1 MRFVLLPLEKTI
13 TFVQMTCPYMNR
25 FAWLLLLLCV
35 SATLEAQNDP
45 EIAPETP
52 EKPPIDLYKII
63 SKERDT
69 TYVDTTLSLQKW
81 YRFNYLRRDRF
92 ELLPFSNVGQ
102 PYNTLSY
109 RFDDL
114 NLLPKFAAQGHH
126 FNYMDVDAIS
136 YYHVPTPLTELYF
149 KTAFEQG
156 QQLDAF
162 FTVNTSE
169 QFNFSI
175 AYKGVRSLG
184 IYQNIL
190 TSTGNFRFTTNYH
203 TKNKR
208 YRVRAHY
215 TAQDLLNQQNGGL
228 TPTSIDLFRNG
239 DEEFEDRGRLDVNFE
254 NAENKLEGQ
263 RFYLDQEYEL
273 LGRRDSTHYNVLT
286 LGNNLSYED
295 KFFEYRQDAPF
306 EGFGP
311 AYESSDLFN
320 KVTLED
326 VRAGAYA
333 RLDNSLLGQITGF
346 AGYTHYNYGYNSVL
360 ILDEGRITNRLKGAL
375 MHVGAR
381 YRKQYR
387 GFELQGEGAIN
398 ITGDFEGNYLTAA
411 ASFAFNERNRVQAN
425 AKVHSVAPN
434 FNFLLYQS
442 DYENY
447 NWQTNFNNVK
457 TQQLSLGLQS
467 EQFLDATVTYTG
479 IDDYTYF
486 AIAPGGTTPTPQQ
499 FGERVDYVTV
509 KGERTFRYGKFALAN
524 TILYQQ
530 VLSGEAAL
538 RVPQLVTRNA
548 LFYEDHWFKRA
559 LFLQTGVNVKYF
571 TQYTL
576 NGYDPVLGEF
586 FVQDA
591 EELGAFPIIDVF
603 FNAKIRQTRIYF
615 AYEHINQIFANQNDH
630 FSAPGYPYRDAII
643 RFGLVWNFFL

>member
-1 MRFVLLPLEKTI
+1 
-13 TFVQMTCPYMNR
+13 MNR
-25 FAWLLLLLCV
+25 ITWLLLLLCV
-35 SATLEAQNDP
+35 TANLAAQNEP
-45 EIAPETP
+45 ATATGKP
-52 EKPPIDLYKII
+52 EKPPITMYKII

-69 TYVDTTLSLQKW
+69 THLDTSLSIHKW

-102 PYNTLSY
+102 PYNTLAY
-109 RFDDL
+109 DFDDL
-114 NLLPKFAAQGHH
+114 HLKPKFAAQGHH
-126 FNYMDVDAIS
+126 FNYMDVADIS
-136 YYHVPTPLTELYF
+136 YYSVPTPLTELYF

-162 FTVNTSE
+162 FTINTSE

-184 IYQNIL
+184 IYQNML
-190 TSTGNFRFTTNYH
+190 ASTGNFRFTTNYH

-208 YRVRAHY
+208 YSIRAHY
-215 TAQDLLNQQNGGL
+215 VAQDMLNEQNGGL
-228 TPTSIDLFRNG
+228 TPNSIALFRNG

-254 NAENKLEGQ
+254 NAENVLEGQ
-263 RFYLDQEYEL
+263 RFYVDHQYEL
-273 LGRRDSTHYNVLT
+273 VGRRDSTRQTVVAV
-286 LGNNLSYED
+286 GNSLSYEE
-295 KFFEYRQDAPF
+295 KFYEYRQDAPF

-311 AYESSDLFN
+311 AYESADLFN
-320 KVTLED
+320 KVTLDDFKAE
-326 VRAGAYA
+326 AYA
-333 RLDNSLLGQITGF
+333 KLDNSLLGSIKGF
-346 AGYTHYNYGYNSVL
+346 AGYTQYNYGYNSVL
-360 ILDEGRITNRLKGAL
+360 ILDEGRITNRLKGDL
-375 MHVGAR
+375 VHVGAR

-387 GFELQGEGAIN
+387 GFELSGEGAIN
-398 ITGDFEGNYLTAA
+398 IAGEFDANYLTAA
-411 ASFAFNERNRVQAN
+411 ASFAFNEKNRVRAT
-425 AKVHSVAPN
+425 AKIHSVAPN
-434 FNFLLYQS
+434 FNFLLFQS

-457 TQQLSLGLQS
+457 TQQLTLQLQS
-467 EQFLDATVTYTG
+467 ETYLDATVTYTG
-479 IDDYTYF
+479 IDDYAYF
-486 AIAPGGTTPTPQQ
+486 AVVPEGVTPTPRQ
-499 FGERVDYVTV
+499 FGERVDYVTA
-509 KGERTFRYGKFALAN
+509 KAERTFRYGKFALAN

-571 TQYTL
+571 TQYAM

-586 FVQDA
+586 FVQDG